1 MTSVTGQGGRRIG
14 LLGGTFDPP
23 HIGHLLAA
31 VAAHDQLG
39 LDTVYVIPNG
49 DPWQK
54 SGRRRITAATVRLA
68 MVRAAVAGLDGVEA
82 SDVEVLR
89 PGPSYTI
96 DTVGSLRQAEP
107 DVEVTLL
114 LGRDAEALLST
125 WHRIDELLGQ
135 VGLAVVDRSG
145 VGAQPAPAT
154 PTAAPTPV
162 AVAMPRVDVSSSD
175 LRRRVAEGRPLAV
188 LTPPAVIAIVDQL
201 HLYRG

>member
-145 VGAQPAPAT
+145 GGAQPAPAT